1 MTNLTAGPSAFQ
13 RPVAAVLRRAGLR
26 AAVCLAPMVILAGC
40 AAFPEMTTMVS
51 RPDTRFESASQDGLI
66 GGGVAVNRGAQSSA
80 TTLTIPGAAPPP
92 GPTRKPATPEQIA
105 ALVSDETV
113 DANLSPQSIPQF
125 AATVFGGV
133 LKVPFTLAPDVATRN
148 EVMAGGSGGPISK
161 RALFSLTQQALKQ
174 YGVEVYVDG
183 GFVTVGT
190 APQGGGG
197 PEINRSR
204 TPTTSAGRV
213 VQFFSVQTIAVDALQ
228 GLLRDL
234 YPNLSGARITPDLL
248 TNSLIISGSGR
259 EVAQVVRALREIDHP
274 RFAGAQVL
282 RVEPSFWATDALA
295 TSLEQV
301 LTTEGYVVSRQAPV
315 GRALVIL
322 SFPAAN
328 QILIFA
334 HDPEVLARARY
345 WAETLDQPAALG
357 DKASTFVYQVK
368 NTDAQ
373 SLGQLAMGQAPTAAQ
388 ARPPVGVPGTPPAQA
403 NGGLGNQQGG
413 SRQQG
418 ASTQGGGS
426 GQFMNGQVL
435 IDPSGNRIIF
445 TGTATEF
452 AQLRSLLTTLD
463 TPAPQVVIEVMIAEV
478 TLTDNTNLGVQLFGT
493 EVHGD
498 GVLSG
503 GTEGIKLGGGGLLM
517 SFIGPDFRAQLNAQ
531 ASNNRVN
538 ILQRP
543 QLVARSGGTARF
555 QVGTDVPIITSQRAT
570 NTQVGGDSDILQS
583 VQYRQT
589 GVILDLQPVVYGDRV
604 DITISQEISEVGKST
619 NPAIA
624 SPPILNRS
632 LTTQIAI
639 TDGWT
644 GVLGGLISNNYAKVN
659 DGIPFLKDVPLIGSA
674 FQNNSVTGAR
684 TELLI
689 LITPHVLRGDEDMAD
704 YADRYASD
712 MNAAFR
718 TGRGWSYTLTPFNV
732 GFGVRGVGFDLPS
745 PNRPSDRRAAE
756 AAALATPAPA
766 AATEPTVTVTPPPG
780 D

>member
-1 MTNLTAGPSAFQ
+1 MTNLTAGPSAFR
-13 RPVAAVLRRAGLR
+13 RPVSSSLRRVALR

-40 AAFPEMTTMVS
+40 AAFPEMNTMVS
-51 RPDTRFESASQDGLI
+51 RPDTRVEGDVQDGLI
-66 GGGVAVNRGAQSSA
+66 GGGVAVDRGSRAQTS
-80 TTLTIPGAAPPP
+80 TLTIPGAPPP
-92 GPTRKPATPEQIA
+92 PSVTRLPATPEQIA

-133 LKVPFTLAPDVATRN
+133 LKVPFTLAPNVATRN
-148 EVMAGGSGGPISK
+148 EVIAGGSGGPISK
-161 RALFSLTQQALKQ
+161 RALFSLTQQALTQ
-174 YGVEVYVDG
+174 YGVDVYIEG

-190 APQGGGG
+190 TPQGGTGV
-197 PEINRSR
+197 EINRSR
-204 TPTTSAGRV
+204 NASPTAGRV
-213 VQFFSVQTIAVDALQ
+213 VQFFTVQTIEVNALQ
-228 GLLRDL
+228 SLLQDL
-234 YPNLSGARITPDLL
+234 YPNLAGARITPDPL

-259 EVAQVVRALREIDHP
+259 EVAQVVRALREIDQP
-274 RFAGAQVL
+274 RFAGAEVL
-282 RVEPSFWATDALA
+282 RIEPSFWATDALA

-301 LTTEGYVVSRQAPV
+301 LTTEGYVVSRQALA

-328 QILIFA
+328 QILIFGR
-334 HDPEVLARARY
+334 DPEVLGRARY

-368 NTDAQ
+368 NTDAA
-373 SLGQLAMGQAPTAAQ
+373 SLGQLAMGQAPTMAQ
-388 ARPPVGVPGTPPAQA
+388 ARPPVGVPGTPAVQIA
-403 NGGLGNQQGG
+403 GGGG
-413 SRQQG
+413 RDSQQG
-418 ASTQGGGS
+418 ASPQQNAAGQG
-426 GQFMNGQVL
+426 GQFMNGRVL
-435 IDPSGNRIIF
+435 TDPMGNRIIF

-452 AQLRSLLTTLD
+452 AQLRALLTVLD

-478 TLTDNTNLGVQLFGT
+478 TLTDNTSLGVQLFGT
-493 EVHGD
+493 DVRGD
-498 GVLSG
+498 GVLNG
-503 GTEGIKLGGGGLLM
+503 GTEGIAIGSGGLLL
-517 SFIGPDFRAQLNAQ
+517 SFTGPEFRARLNAQ
-531 ASNNRVN
+531 AGNNRVN

-589 GVILDLQPVVYGDRV
+589 GVILDLKPVVYGDRV
-604 DITISQEISEVGKST
+604 DITISQEISEVGESS

-644 GVLGGLISNNYAKVN
+644 GVLGGLISNNYTKINTGV
-659 DGIPFLKDVPLIGSA
+659 PFLKDVPLLGSA
-674 FQNNSVTGAR
+674 FQNNSVRGNR

-732 GFGVRGVGFDLPS
+732 GYGVRGVGFDLPS
-745 PNRPSDRRAAE
+745 PNRPSDRRIIETPPSDAPPVDVATDPVIM
-756 AAALATPAPA
+756 ATPPA
-766 AATEPTVTVTPPPG
+766 A

>member
-1 MTNLTAGPSAFQ
+1 MTNLTAGPSAFR
-13 RPVAAVLRRAGLR
+13 RPAATTLRRAGLR

-40 AAFPEMTTMVS
+40 AAFPEMNTMVS
-51 RPDTRFESASQDGLI
+51 RPDTRVESEAQDGLI
-66 GGGVAVNRGAQSSA
+66 GGGVNVDRGSRAQTS
-80 TTLTIPGAAPPP
+80 TLSIPGAAAPA
-92 GPTRKPATPEQIA
+92 GPARLPATPEQIA

-133 LKVPFTLAPDVATRN
+133 LKVPFTLAPDVATRS
-148 EVMAGGSGGPISK
+148 EVIAGGSGGPITK
-161 RALFSLTQQALKQ
+161 RALFALTQQALKQ
-174 YGVEVYVDG
+174 YGVEVYVEG
-183 GFVTVGT
+183 GFVTVGAT
-190 APQGGGG
+190 QQGTGL
-197 PEINRSR
+197 EFNRSR
-204 TPTTSAGRV
+204 NPSSTVGRV
-213 VQFFSVQTIAVDALQ
+213 VQFYTVQTIEVNALQ
-228 GLLRDL
+228 GLLQDL
-234 YPNLSGARITPDLL
+234 YPNLSGARITPDQIN
-248 TNSLIISGSGR
+248 NSLIISGSGR
-259 EVAQVVRALREIDHP
+259 EVAQVVRALREIDQP
-274 RFAGAQVL
+274 RFAGAEVL
-282 RVEPSFWATDALA
+282 RIEPSFWATEALA
-295 TSLEQV
+295 EALNRV
-301 LTTEGYVVSRQAPV
+301 LTTEGYVVSTQDRA

-322 SFPAAN
+322 SFPTAN
-328 QILIFA
+328 QILIFGR
-334 HDPEVLARARY
+334 DPEILARARY

-368 NTDAQ
+368 NTDAA
-373 SLGQLAMGQAPTAAQ
+373 SLGQLAMGQAPTTAQ
-388 ARPPVGVPGTPPAQA
+388 ARPPVGVPGTAPAQA
-403 NGGLGNQQGG
+403 AGGLGSQQGVA
-413 SRQQG
+413 RQQG
-418 ASTQGGGS
+418 MSSQGGG

-435 IDPSGNRIIF
+435 TDPMGNRIIF

-452 AQLRSLLTTLD
+452 AQLRALLTTLD

-478 TLTDNTNLGVQLFGT
+478 TLSDNTSVGVQLFGT
-493 EVHGD
+493 DVRGD

-503 GTEGIKLGGGGLLM
+503 GTEGIEIGAGGLLM
-517 SFIGPDFRAQLNAQ
+517 SFTGPDFRARLNAQ
-531 ASNNRVN
+531 AGNNRVN

-543 QLVARSGGTARF
+543 QLVARSGGSARF

-604 DITISQEISEVGKST
+604 DITISQEISEVGESS

-644 GVLGGLISNNYAKVN
+644 GVLGGLISNNYSKVN
-659 DGIPFLKDVPLIGSA
+659 TGVPFLKDVPIIGSA
-674 FQNNSVTGAR
+674 FQNNSVKGAR

-704 YADRYASD
+704 YAERYASD

-732 GFGVRGVGFDLPS
+732 GYGVRGIGFDLPA
-745 PNRPSDRRAAE
+745 PTRPSDRRASE
-756 AAALATPAPA
+756 APIAPAPA
-766 AATEPTVTVTPPPG
+766 PATTIMPGSAEPTA

>member
-1 MTNLTAGPSAFQ
+1 MTNLTAGPSAFR
-13 RPVAAVLRRAGLR
+13 RPASPSRRRVALR

-40 AAFPEMTTMVS
+40 AAFPEMNTMVS
-51 RPDTRFESASQDGLI
+51 RPDTRVEGDVQDGLI
-66 GGGVAVNRGAQSSA
+66 GGGVAVDRGSRAQTS
-80 TTLTIPGAAPPP
+80 TLTIPGAPPP
-92 GPTRKPATPEQIA
+92 PSVTRLPATPEQIA

-133 LKVPFTLAPDVATRN
+133 LKVPFTLAPNVATRN
-148 EVMAGGSGGPISK
+148 EVIAGGSGGPISK

-174 YGVEVYVDG
+174 YGVEVYIEG

-190 APQGGGG
+190 TPQGGTGV
-197 PEINRSR
+197 EINRSR
-204 TPTTSAGRV
+204 NASPTAGRV
-213 VQFFSVQTIAVDALQ
+213 VQFFTVQTIEVNALQ
-228 GLLRDL
+228 SLLQDL
-234 YPNLSGARITPDLL
+234 YPNLAGARITPDPL

-259 EVAQVVRALREIDHP
+259 EVAQVVRALREIDQP
-274 RFAGAQVL
+274 RFAGAEVL
-282 RVEPSFWATDALA
+282 RIEPSFWATDALA

-301 LTTEGYVVSRQAPV
+301 LTTEGYVVSRQALA

-328 QILIFA
+328 QILIFGR
-334 HDPEVLARARY
+334 DPEVLARARY

-368 NTDAQ
+368 NTDAA
-373 SLGQLAMGQAPTAAQ
+373 SLGQLAMGQAPTTAQ
-388 ARPPVGVPGTPPAQA
+388 ARPPVGVPGTPAVQIA
-403 NGGLGNQQGG
+403 GGGRD
-413 SRQQG
+413 SQQG
-418 ASTQGGGS
+418 ASPQQNAAGQG
-426 GQFMNGQVL
+426 GQFMSGRVL
-435 IDPSGNRIIF
+435 TDPMGNRIIF

-452 AQLRSLLTTLD
+452 AQLRALLTVLD

-478 TLTDNTNLGVQLFGT
+478 TLTDNTSLGVQLFGT
-493 EVHGD
+493 DVRGD

-503 GTEGIKLGGGGLLM
+503 GTEGIEIGGGGLLM
-517 SFIGPDFRAQLNAQ
+517 SFIGPEFRARLNAQ

-619 NPAIA
+619 NAAIA

-644 GVLGGLISNNYAKVN
+644 GVLGGLISNNYSKVN
-659 DGIPFLKDVPLIGSA
+659 DGIPFLKDIPLVGSA

-732 GFGVRGVGFDLPS
+732 GFGLRGVGFDLPS
-745 PNRPSDRRAAE
+745 PNRPSDRRVIE
-756 AAALATPAPA
+756 APASVAPPVDVATDPVSMATPPA
-766 AATEPTVTVTPPPG
+766 A